1 MQTVQGIARAIL
13 SARAAGE
20 PIPAESLP
28 VDALHAYDV
37 QAIVTSARLSA
48 GEVVTGWKLGYTSE
62 AMREALGIDEPNA
75 GPLTDAMVFTSPA
88 QLPGSLLQPRVE
100 PEIAVVL
107 DGDGGIRELRPALEV
122 VDSVWADYIFDWA
135 HNTADGS
142 SAAAAVLA
150 PSAIDRGWL
159 TSAEVVL
166 TNSDGSESRGRVADQ
181 VPDLEAVVGWLR
193 DLLEPRGPRLTAGCV
208 ILTGGLLAPIPLP
221 AGGWARARFTNSR
234 TQDDDIVVEAR
245 RPERNAS

>member
-1 MQTVQGIARAIL
+1 VQTVQGIAQAIL
-13 SARAAGE
+13 SARAAGV

-28 VDALHAYDV
+28 VDASDAYEV
-37 QAIVTSARLSA
+37 QAVMTSARLSA
-48 GEVVTGWKLGYTSE
+48 GEVVTGWKLGYTSA

-88 QLPGSLLQPRVE
+88 QLPESLLQPRVE

-107 DGDGGIRELRPALEV
+107 DDNGRIRELRPALEV
-122 VDSVWADYIFDWA
+122 VDSVWADYRFDWA

-150 PSAIDRGWL
+150 APSVDRGWL
-159 TSAEVVL
+159 DEAEVVL
-166 TNSDGSESRGRVADQ
+166 SNSCGIETRGRVADQ
-181 VPDLEAVVGWLR
+181 LPDLEAVVAWLR
-193 DLLEPRGPRLTAGCV
+193 GLLAGRGQQLPAGSV
-208 ILTGGLLAPIPLP
+208 VLTGGLLAPTALP
-221 AGGWARARFTNSR
+221 AGGWARAQFTSP
-234 TQDDDIVVEAR
+234 QLLGDGIVVEAH